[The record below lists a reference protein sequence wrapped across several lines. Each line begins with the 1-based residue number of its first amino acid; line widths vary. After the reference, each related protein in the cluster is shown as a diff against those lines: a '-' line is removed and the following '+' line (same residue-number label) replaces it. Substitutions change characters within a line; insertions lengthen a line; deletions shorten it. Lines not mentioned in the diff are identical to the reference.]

1 MALPRIAW
9 LPAVLGLL
17 TGLDTPRSHPPATR
31 RAHATRPATQVP
43 EARLIDSLLARMTLE
58 EKLGQLNP
66 VAGLSDTAATADDA
80 PARER
85 REGGLPRVSCTG
97 HVRAAPQQ

>member
-58 EKLGQLNP
+58 QMLGQLNR
-66 VAGLSDTAATADDA
+66 VAGVSETAATADLA
-80 PARER
+80 LVRQGLVGGFLRVFGA
-85 REGGLPRVSCTG
+85 EGT
-97 HVRAAPQQ
+97 